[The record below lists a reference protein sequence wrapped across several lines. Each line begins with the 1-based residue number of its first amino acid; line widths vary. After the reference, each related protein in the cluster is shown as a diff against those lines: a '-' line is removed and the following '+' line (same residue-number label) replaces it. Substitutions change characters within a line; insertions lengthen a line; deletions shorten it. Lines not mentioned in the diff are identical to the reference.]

1 MADGFFAHL
10 AQPPPDLLGRL
21 PWPKLEAGTLPAV
34 DATALGVIALGIALR
49 LQGLTQNSVWFDE
62 AHSLSLA
69 SQPTLPLL
77 LQAVV
82 QDLQSPLYFAL
93 LRTWLGGFQG
103 DVRARLLSV
112 ALGACSLYLTYQLGR
127 ALFPVVVGRL
137 GP

>member
-34 DATALGVIALGIALR
+34 DATALGVIALGIALL

-62 AHSLSLA
+62 AHSLSMA

-93 LRTWLGGFQG
+93 FQAWLRWFPSDFG
-103 DVRARLLSV
+103 VRLLSV
-112 ALGACSLYLTYQLGR
+112 VLGTLSLYLTYQLG
-127 ALFPVVVGRL
+127 
-137 GP
+137 